1 LEVVEAALEDPRSQ
15 KMKGKTPSAT
25 LSAQLYTTA
34 KSGKPVTT
42 LDATEGII
50 VKADRGLLAFRP
62 RSQPPEKEDGVAGA
76 GSVAAT

>member
-1 LEVVEAALEDPRSQ
+1 LELVEAALEDPRSQ

-25 LSAQLYTTA
+25 LSAQ
-34 KSGKPVTT
+34 TT

-62 RSQPPEKEDGVAGA
+62 RSQPPEKEDGATGA